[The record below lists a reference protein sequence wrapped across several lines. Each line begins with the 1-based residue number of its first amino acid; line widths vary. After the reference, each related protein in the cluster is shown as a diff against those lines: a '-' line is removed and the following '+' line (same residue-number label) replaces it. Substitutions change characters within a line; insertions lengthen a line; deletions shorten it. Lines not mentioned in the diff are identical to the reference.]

1 MSQISKAIEKAKRQ
15 RHFSGK
21 NINQEVGANLELDYT
36 KTQKILVNKRLL
48 AKNRVVTS
56 LEDELI
62 LDSYRLLRTRI
73 LRRMQ
78 QNNWK
83 SLGITSPSKGV
94 GKTTTAINL
103 SISIAMKQNQSV
115 ILVDTDLRNPSV
127 HEFFGFNP
135 SNGIVELLTND
146 IKAEKILIN
155 PGIDRFTI
163 LPGKNRIEASS
174 ELLSSPKMSRLC
186 EQLKSRYSSR
196 IVIYDLPPVLVG
208 DDVVAFAS
216 NLDAVLI
223 IVEEGETESDK
234 LKRSIDLLEGV
245 EIIGTVLNKSKETT
259 QNNDYYY

>member
-21 NINQEVGANLELDYT
+21 NFNQEESANLELDYT
-36 KTQKILVNKRLL
+36 KTQKILVNKQLL
-48 AKNRVVTS
+48 ENNRVLTS
-56 LEDELI
+56 LEDDLI

-103 SISIAMKQNQSV
+103 SISVAMKQNQSV

-127 HEFFGFNP
+127 HKFFGFNP
-135 SNGIVELLTND
+135 SKGIVELLTSD
-146 IKAEKILIN
+146 IPADRILVN

-163 LPGKNRIEASS
+163 LPGKNRIESSS
-174 ELLSSPKMSRLC
+174 EILSSPKMRQLS

-216 NLDAVLI
+216 NLDAILI
-223 IVEEGETESDK
+223 VVEEGATETDK
-234 LKRSIDLLEGV
+234 LKRSIDLLEGID
-245 EIIGTVLNKSKETT
+245 IIGTVLNKSKETT
-259 QNNDYYY
+259 QNGEYYY